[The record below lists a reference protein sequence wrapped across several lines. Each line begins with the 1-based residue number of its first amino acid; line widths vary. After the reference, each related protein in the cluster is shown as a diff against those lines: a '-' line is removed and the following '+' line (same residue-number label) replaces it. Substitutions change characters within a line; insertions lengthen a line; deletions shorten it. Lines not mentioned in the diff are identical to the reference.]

1 MADNVTVGGVNYSTD
16 DVTTLNGGAVAAG
29 SSQTQRIKMQYG
41 DDGVARDVS
50 AAFPL
55 PVIDPD
61 GTITGT
67 ITATDVVL
75 GAHAGT
81 GVPLTGTPTPG
92 SYVAY
97 PITGGESGFA
107 LRLSGTFG
115 GGTAW
120 LESSV
125 DSTNGVDG
133 AWTTNLMRQSGI
145 NTTFL
150 DPDPTAP
157 GIFRGVA
164 AGYSY
169 LRVRVTGATAPNITA
184 TYRASSGTAVTALV
198 ASLPPG
204 ANIIG
209 RVGVDPAPS
218 LTVGTGTGTTPA
230 TSGQVG
236 RVVRASGNVAQAAA
250 ATLIAAPAAGTRIY
264 VTNISCGNEG
274 AALTVARLFA
284 GSLPAA
290 AGAVAVVNDVW
301 DFPMGANGG
310 GAGMNFP
317 PSAPWA
323 LPAATALSFAVTAAT
338 TWAITVSYYVA
349 A

>member
-1 MADNVTVGGVNYSTD
+1 VADNVSVGGVNYSTD
-16 DVTTLNGGAVAAG
+16 DVTTLNGATVAAG
-29 SSQTQRIKMQYG
+29 TSQTQRIKVQYG
-41 DDGVARDVS
+41 DDGIARDVS

-55 PVIDPD
+55 PIIDLD
-61 GTITGT
+61 GTASGT
-67 ITATDVVL
+67 ITATDAVVGTYNGL
-75 GAHAGT
+75 GA
-81 GVPLTGTPTPG
+81 VLTGTPTAN

-97 PITGGESGFA
+97 QLTGAESGFT

-115 GGTAW
+115 GGTVW
-120 LESSV
+120 MESSV
-125 DSTNGVDG
+125 DSTNGIDG
-133 AWTTNLMRQSGI
+133 GWTTNLVRQSGVDI
-145 NTTFL
+145 TFL
-150 DPDPTAP
+150 DASITTA

-164 AGYSY
+164 GGYAY
-169 LRVRVTGATAPNITA
+169 LRVRVTGATTPSIAVSI
-184 TYRASSGTAVTALV
+184 RASGGPSVTALV
-198 ASLPPG
+198 ASLPAG

-209 RVGVDPAPS
+209 KMGVDPAPS

-230 TSGQVG
+230 TSGQIG
-236 RVVRASGNVAQAAA
+236 RVVRVSANVAQATA

-274 AALTVARLFA
+274 ATLTVARLFA
-284 GSLPAA
+284 GTLPAA

-301 DFPMGANGG
+301 DFPMGASGG

-323 LPAATALSFAVTAAT
+323 LPVATALSFAVTVAT
-338 TWAITVSYYVA
+338 TWAISVSYYVA